1 MEKQELSLN
10 RTPDRVVLQ
19 PYEHKT
25 RYYETDQMGII
36 HQTNYMKWM
45 EEARMDLMDQLGLG
59 YKQMETMEIIN
70 PMLSISIDYRG
81 VVRFD
86 DTIVIET
93 QLTKYDGVM
102 MEIEYTMYDKET
114 REVRARGTS
123 SHCFLNRTGA
133 RISLKRIYPELD
145 TKFFEFK
152 NDSV

>member
-10 RTPDRVVLQ
+10 HTSDGVVLT

-25 RYYETDQMGII
+25 KYYETDQMGII

-59 YKQMETMEIIN
+59 YKQMETMEIIS
-70 PMLSISIDYRG
+70 PMLSVSINYRG
-81 VVRFD
+81 VIRFD
-86 DTIVIET
+86 DTIIIKT
-93 QLTKYDGVM
+93 RLTKYDGVM
-102 MEIEYTMYDKET
+102 MEIEYTMYDKKTGEI
-114 REVRARGTS
+114 RATASS

-152 NDSV
+152 NEGD

>member
-1 MEKQELSLN
+1 MGKQELSLN
-10 RTPDRVVLQ
+10 HTPERVVLK

-45 EEARMDLMDQLGLG
+45 EEARMDMMDQLGLG

-70 PMLSISIDYRG
+70 PMLSASIDYRG

-86 DTIVIET
+86 DTIVVET
-93 QLTKYDGVM
+93 RLTKYDGVL
-102 MEIEYTMYDKET
+102 MEMEYTMYDKET
-114 REVRARGTS
+114 QDVRAKATS

-133 RISLKRIYPELD
+133 RISLKRVYPELD
-145 TKFFEFK
+145 TRFFEFK
-152 NDSV
+152 NEGV